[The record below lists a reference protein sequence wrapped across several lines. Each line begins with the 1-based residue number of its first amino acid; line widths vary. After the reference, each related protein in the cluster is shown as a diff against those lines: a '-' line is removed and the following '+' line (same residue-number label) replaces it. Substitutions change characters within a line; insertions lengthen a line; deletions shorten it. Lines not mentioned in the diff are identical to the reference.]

1 MSGSAVKTH
10 RDLRVWH
17 ESLVLAEMIYRVTA
31 DFPATEQYGLT
42 SQMRRAAVSIVS
54 NIAEGAARFSS
65 RDFAKFLSIA
75 RGSLAELD
83 SQSIL
88 AVRLGFL
95 HNSAEL
101 EQQVSRIGRMLTA
114 LRAAIRRR
122 GVEPF

>member
-1 MSGSAVKTH
+1 
-10 RDLRVWH
+10 
-17 ESLVLAEMIYRVTA
+17 MIYRATG
-31 DFPATEQYGLT
+31 DFPAMEQYGLT
-42 SQMRRAAVSIVS
+42 IQMRRAAVSVLS

-95 HNSAEL
+95 HNSVEL
-101 EQQVSRIGRMLTA
+101 EQQISRIGRMLTA

-122 GVEPF
+122 GPEPS